1 MALAAAQVWVVPG
14 TGIEPVRP
22 LFTKRRI
29 LSPLCLPISPPR
41 PGIDCQTKK
50 PPYYRRPQTS
60 KNRCFRVAKLKPCNG
75 GAAQSRT
82 GLAGFAIRY
91 ITALLPRHD
100 LSAVTTSLPPGR
112 YTRGPNKKGQHSEV
126 LPSELEREKSLELS
140 TSTLARLRS
149 TN

>member
-1 MALAAAQVWVVPG
+1 MPE

-29 LSPLCLPISPPR
+29 LSPLCLPISPLGPKTNV
-41 PGIDCQTKK
+41 GLLSNKK
-50 PPYYRRPQTS
+50 ASHYRGGLEQ
-60 KNRCFRVAKLKPCNG
+60 NFDG
-75 GAAQSRT
+75 GAARSRT

-91 ITALLPRHD
+91 ITALLPRHV
-100 LSAVTTSLPPGR
+100 LSACVNRTTLLPVGFTK
-112 YTRGPNKKGQHSEV
+112 YPNEKGQLFEE
-126 LPSELEREKSLELS
+126 LPFKLEREKSLELS